1 MRVLKTVME
10 SCVCDTSMVCYADA
24 LCVAELLTWRAA
36 QVFSEQKRTGKIQ
49 DEDKAAVS
57 AAAKAL
63 SEGATAVMAAIKQL
77 QTPPTSCVQTDVSR
91 ASSRLRQCRK
101 ALAMLGDAAWVV
113 CGGEGGRIID
123 ATEAA
128 S

>member
-1 MRVLKTVME
+1 
-10 SCVCDTSMVCYADA
+10 
-24 LCVAELLTWRAA
+24 VAELLTWRAA

-49 DEDKAAVS
+49 DEDEAAAVS

-63 SEGATAVMAAIKQL
+63 GEGATAVMAAIKQL
-77 QTPPTSCVQTDVSR
+77 QTLPTSCVQTDVSR

-128 S
+128 SKAWSRLHSLSNC